1 MRRAAEALP
10 PELDDL
16 EQGLG
21 AGAPAVEPLSGKLD
35 ALAELLSPIQHLD
48 AIRRGI
54 EPLAA
59 SMAVVR
65 ESVDDL
71 EPMLGDVHKT
81 MSGIDTQ
88 IDEMQESVQPIGEL
102 ADRIPGIGKRRR

>member
-1 MRRAAEALP
+1 MRA
-10 PELDDL
+10 
-16 EQGLG
+16 
-21 AGAPAVEPLSGKLD
+21 AVEPLSGKLD

-54 EPLAA
+54 EPLEE
-59 SMAVVR
+59 SMAAVR

-71 EPMLGDVHKT
+71 EPMLGEVHKT
-81 MSGIDTQ
+81 IGGIDTQ